1 MAVLPARQ
9 DSRSTKSAANRR
21 AEAQKAAA
29 ASVFVAQS
37 LVREQML
44 QAKRVGT
51 RAKNFSKKVVAA
63 RTKAATA
70 GGFVMPDSDRPAFTA
85 SAERLA
91 ELTVNTSAR
100 YPFKFKPGDNK
111 KNMNLAMPHRV
122 SWMDIR
128 DLTRVA
134 FDDKS
139 GMYDD
144 FFMAWTEAF
153 IRAGD
158 DYIIKSK
165 AKADKHEFGME
176 KPGRTRSSQGKADLR
191 AKADLHIL
199 SQKEFVRAR
208 DNFIKNKTDLT
219 RADFEIAANSFHAN
233 VPDYGPHAGV
243 NASVQEHFHSN
254 FSFRKNINFP
264 GTPDPVTFHASQ
276 ILSFFS
282 SVATDRSGSPIE
294 TTGGTRAISA
304 IADGTVA
311 SRFAAALK
319 QVIAGYNSAT
329 KSG

>member
-1 MAVLPARQ
+1 MLPVRQ
-9 DSRSTKSAANRR
+9 DPRSAKSAANRR
-21 AEAQKAAA
+21 AEAKKAAA

-44 QAKRVGT
+44 QAKRVVT

-63 RTKAATA
+63 RAKVATSAA
-70 GGFVMPDSDRPAFTA
+70 FVMPDADRPAFTA
-85 SAERLA
+85 NAERLA

-100 YPFKFKPGDNK
+100 YPFKIKPGDNK
-111 KNMNLAMPHRV
+111 KSMNLAMPHRV

-144 FFMAWTEAF
+144 FFMAWTDAF

-158 DYIIKSK
+158 DYVLKSR
-165 AKADKHEFGME
+165 AKADKHASGKEN
-176 KPGRTRSSQGKADLR
+176 PGRTRSSQGKADLI
-191 AKADLHIL
+191 AKADLHML
-199 SQKEFVRAR
+199 SQEEFVRAR

-219 RADFEIAANSFHAN
+219 RADFEIVANSFHAN

-254 FSFRKNINFP
+254 FSFRKNIKFP
-264 GTPDPVTFHASQ
+264 GTPDPVTYHASQ
-276 ILSFFS
+276 MLSLFS
-282 SVATDRSGSPIE
+282 SVATDMSGALIE
-294 TTGGTRAISA
+294 TTGGTMAIGA
-304 IADGTVA
+304 IADGAVA
-311 SRFAAALK
+311 SRFATAPK

-329 KSG
+329 RFG